1 MCKKS
6 YTHAYVHACI
16 HTSVYI
22 HIHPPYTS
30 IQTYIHACILH
41 TTFFHRRKYTVFHP
55 TPANAGPRPLAGRAP
70 CPVPHALPPPLQPA
84 AKESKAGQ
92 SQTTTPLAARQG
104 STSLSSL
111 AARLSLKLLLQCH
124 GPERHLSEM
133 SRESRRTLMARVLTW
148 GLPVGARRKGR
159 ETLTR
164 NCTAFWR

>member
-1 MCKKS
+1 ML
-6 YTHAYVHACI
+6 AYI
-16 HTSVYI
+16 HPCTSIYI
-22 HIHPPYTS
+22 LHIHPYRH
-30 IQTYIHACILH
+30 TYMHAYYIPPL
-41 TTFFHRRKYTVFHP
+41 HRRKYTVFHP

-84 AKESKAGQ
+84 ARESKAGQ

-148 GLPVGARRKGR
+148 GLPLVGARRKGR